1 MTFYHLDI
9 VFIDHRN
16 VPGST
21 ENIVDVTYERGTRFI
36 CKRAKFNPS
45 KTEKECVL
53 ETIKGV
59 LNNDERGIEH
69 REKAEDFEW

>member
-9 VFIDHRN
+9 VYIDHRN

-21 ENIVDVTYERGTRFI
+21 ENVVDITYERGTKLIGRK
-36 CKRAKFNPS
+36 CKFNAY

-53 ETIKGV
+53 EAIKGV
-59 LNNDERGIEH
+59 LNNDEREYESGIT
-69 REKAEDFEW
+69 KEDL

>member
-16 VPGST
+16 VPGSS
-21 ENIVDVTYERGTRFI
+21 ENVVDVTYERGTKLISR
-36 CKRAKFNPS
+36 KYKFNAY

-53 ETIKGV
+53 EAIKGV
-59 LNNDERGIEH
+59 LNNDEREFESGITE
-69 REKAEDFEW
+69 EDA